1 MLFQE
6 LGTRQVVADLSGGT
20 LSSDGGVLFMRQAD
34 QNLGLTLGLA
44 GCFVD
49 RRDAR

>member
-1 MLFQE
+1 
-6 LGTRQVVADLSGGT
+6 
-20 LSSDGGVLFMRQAD
+20 MRQAD

-49 RRDAR
+49 RRDARHVDHELMGLLAQRM